1 MSVDV
6 IFGARAQII
15 VGAVLTT
22 IAIGIWVFYS
32 FFSTP
37 TVGVVFQIS
46 MLFGV
51 AATYAIV
58 ATGLGYRKTE
68 HVESAVAD
76 IDITESDVSI
86 QDGNGEE
93 DTEITSRGKGGH

>member
-1 MSVDV
+1 MIDV

-15 VGAVLTT
+15 VGAVLTS
-22 IAIGIWVFYS
+22 IAIGIWIFYS
-32 FFSTP
+32 FFSKP
-37 TVGVVFQIS
+37 TVGTVFQIS

-68 HVESAVAD
+68 HVEAAVAD
-76 IDITESDVSI
+76 IDISDSDV
-86 QDGNGEE
+86 
-93 DTEITSRGKGGH
+93 EIKEGKQ

>member
-1 MSVDV
+1 MSLDT

-15 VGAVLTT
+15 VGALLTT
-22 IAIGIWVFYS
+22 LAIAIWVFYS

-37 TVGVVFQIS
+37 TVGTVFQIS

-76 IDITESDVSI
+76 IDIKDSDVDI
-86 QDGNGEE
+86 QGEDVAVTQE
-93 DTEITSRGKGGH
+93 G